1 MLNYP
6 KILEKIEK
14 LMKEAG
20 EIFFDLD
27 PKNNFEMK
35 GRNDFVTEVDFEV
48 QEFLEENL
56 LNLIE
61 GANLL
66 AEEKGKSS
74 EDLRDYT
81 WVLDPV
87 DGTTNLVHGFNHSVI
102 SLALLVKSEI
112 VLGAI
117 YDPFRDEFFSA
128 IKGQGAKLNGGDI
141 KVSPDKN
148 FSDTLIG
155 AGTGGGRA
163 GRSDETFEMLR
174 FIFDKTNGIRRLGTA
189 ALEMCYAA
197 CGRYDAFIDDALNLW
212 DYAAGS
218 LIVREAGG
226 IVINMHGEEV
236 HCERHGGIICGN
248 RLAVEELKRF
258 IYWSTAY
265 AVFFLLF
272 KRQ

>member
-1 MLNYP
+1 MINYP
-6 KILEKIEK
+6 EILEKIEK

-20 EIFFDLD
+20 KIFFELD

-48 QEFLEENL
+48 QEFLEKNL
-56 LNLIE
+56 LNLIKDS
-61 GANLL
+61 NLL
-66 AEEKGKSS
+66 AEEKGKSK

-87 DGTTNLVHGFNHSVI
+87 DGTTNLVHGFDHSVI
-102 SLALLVKSEI
+102 SLALLERSEI
-112 VLGAI
+112 VIGAI

-128 IKGQGAKLNGGDI
+128 IRGEGAKLNGNDI
-141 KVSPDKN
+141 RVSPDKK

-163 GRSDETFEMLR
+163 NRADETFEMLR

-226 IVINMHGEEV
+226 LVINMHGEEV
-236 HCERHGGIICGN
+236 TSERHGGIICGN
-248 RLAVEELKRF
+248 KNAVEKLKRF
-258 IYWSTAY
+258 IY
-265 AVFFLLF
+265 
-272 KRQ
+272 